1 MATITTRSKADGS
14 LSYRAMIRIK
24 QKGKVI
30 FQESKTFSRENA
42 AKRWGKKRELELEDD
57 STLNKSIHSKSHK
70 ITVGQLVKKYVDVV
84 KPITKWGKSKSQTL
98 SALQRYDIAEID
110 ALLLKPQDIIDHC
123 VQRVHKHGVKPQTV
137 NHDIIYLRGVFDM
150 AEHLLGVPVD
160 SGAFIIAKPII
171 KKLGLVKGSDE
182 RVRRPGDDEI
192 NAIVSKAYKYRH
204 GNYHRSHDY
213 APMDKIIVFAMFSIR
228 RLSEICRIT
237 WADLNEDKKTI
248 IVRDMKDPN
257 EKMGNDIEVYLPD
270 EALAVI
276 QSMPKVDERIF
287 PFNHRSVGANFQR
300 LRAKT
305 GFDHDDIED
314 NLRFH
319 DLRHEGISWLFEKN
333 GHEGEVWDIP
343 KVAKVSGHKSWSS
356 LQIYEDIISPEP
368 CDRWSDWEWKTKV
381 LD

>member
-1 MATITTRSKADGS
+1 MTNLDKLCPDVNDDVKNTFTSTAVCDAVQTIIIPEIAPLEYTGDLQYEIDPCAREVVIEAVVQGGQPFVSPNGDSFYRYEWILTT
-14 LSYRAMIRIK
+14 
-24 QKGKVI
+24 
-30 FQESKTFSRENA
+30 
-42 AKRWGKKRELELEDD
+42 
-57 STLNKSIHSKSHK
+57 SKS
-70 ITVGQLVKKYVDVV
+70 
-84 KPITKWGKSKSQTL
+84 
-98 SALQRYDIAEID
+98 EIF
-110 ALLLKPQDIIDHC
+110 
-123 VQRVHKHGVKPQTV
+123 
-137 NHDIIYLRGVFDM
+137 NY
-150 AEHLLGVPVD
+150 
-160 SGAFIIAKPII
+160 SG
-171 KKLGLVKGSDE
+171 
-182 RVRRPGDDEI
+182 
-192 NAIVSKAYKYRH
+192 
-204 GNYHRSHDY
+204 
-213 APMDKIIVFAMFSIR
+213 
-228 RLSEICRIT
+228 
-237 WADLNEDKKTI
+237 KTI

>member
-14 LSYRAMIRIK
+14 LSYRVMIRIK

-30 FQESKTFSRENA
+30 FQESKTFSKEAA
-42 AKRWGKKRELELEDD
+42 AKRWSKKREVELEDD
-57 STLNKSIHSKSHK
+57 STLNKAIHNKSHK

-84 KPITKWGKSKSQTL
+84 KPIKQWGKSKSQTL
-98 SALQRYDIAEID
+98 SALQRYDIAELD
-110 ALLLKPQDIIDHC
+110 AFSLKPQDIINHC
-123 VQRVHKHGVKPQTV
+123 IQRVEKHGAKPQTV
-137 NHDIIYLRGVFDM
+137 NQDIIYLRGVFDI

-160 SGAFIIAKPII
+160 SGAFIKAKPIL
-171 KKLGLVKGSDE
+171 KKLGLVKSSNE
-182 RVRRPGDDEI
+182 RDRRPEYDEI
-192 NAIVSKAYKYRH
+192 TEIVSRAYKYRH
-204 GNYHRSHDY
+204 GNHHLSHDY

-237 WADLNEDKKTI
+237 WDDLDEDKKTI

-257 EKMGNDIEVYLPD
+257 EKVGNDVEVHLTD

-300 LRAKT
+300 LRAKA
-305 GFDHDDIED
+305 GFEYENIDD

-368 CDRWSDWEWKTKV
+368 RDRWSDWEWKTKV